1 MYHISPRHPEPYNI
15 KLWQIGNEV
24 YGHYQ
29 IGHTTADAYATR
41 YLDYYKAMKK
51 VDGSIKMMAMG
62 KDPGYQEDDDNAWNK
77 TLFKTIGQDMDYI
90 DIHRYVRGIRRKKE
104 QAKWDIHRLA
114 EVYISFSTQYETVI
128 DSIRQLAKKDSL
140 KVKLAVTEWAQYL
153 SSQAPELPDPFS
165 HANAVFYAGIMNTF
179 VRNSDFVAVS
189 CSHDQSIFMGNK
201 KPWNVPLTPRNTIAK
216 MYADSISDGDRVLGV
231 EVKCDTFDMERNV
244 PQMWFTTDIP
254 YIDAIATVSE
264 DTGKITLFIVNRSV
278 RSDYDIRINL
288 EGLSGKRKAEVTTFE
303 AVDDPMVDQTWSRNN
318 VSKLTNSAIILDN
331 GKLSIN
337 IPPSSVVRMVLN
349 QPNNSG

>member
-1 MYHISPRHPEPYNI
+1 M
-15 KLWQIGNEV
+15 
-24 YGHYQ
+24 
-29 IGHTTADAYATR
+29 
-41 YLDYYKAMKK
+41 
-51 VDGSIKMMAMG
+51 
-62 KDPGYQEDDDNAWNK
+62 
-77 TLFKTIGQDMDYI
+77 
-90 DIHRYVRGIRRKKE
+90 
-104 QAKWDIHRLA
+104 
-114 EVYISFSTQYETVI
+114 
-128 DSIRQLAKKDSL
+128 
-140 KVKLAVTEWAQYL
+140 
-153 SSQAPELPDPFS
+153 
-165 HANAVFYAGIMNTF
+165 
-179 VRNSDFVAVS
+179 
-189 CSHDQSIFMGNK
+189 
-201 KPWNVPLTPRNTIAK
+201 
-216 MYADSISDGDRVLGV
+216 VLGG

-337 IPPSSVVRMVLN
+337 IPPSSVVRVVLN